1 MITSNNNKGVFFIAE
16 AGVNHNG
23 SLKIAKKLIDIASKA
38 GADAIKFQTF
48 KTKNLLIKTAPSMLH
63 QKNFNNK
70 ISQYEMLKKLEISYD
85 DFKIL
90 NKYCKKK
97 KIIFMSTAFD
107 IESLYFLKRINMKTF
122 KVPSSELNN
131 FQYLKVLSSFNA
143 NIILSTGMSYLKEV
157 KNSINFL
164 RKNKQNIKKVS
175 LLHCTSQYP
184 AEFKDLNLLA
194 IHTLKKSFNLNVGYS
209 DHSHGIM
216 APIAAVSMGCKI
228 IEKHFTLSRKMKGPD
243 HKASLEPHELE
254 NLIKE
259 IRNLEKSFGD
269 GKKIPRYCELNNRKM
284 ARKSIVANKDIKR
297 GEKFS
302 FENITTKRPGTGI
315 TADKYFIYIKKKSK
329 KNYKNNQI
337 IKE

>member
-1 MITSNNNKGVFFIAE
+1 
-16 AGVNHNG
+16 
-23 SLKIAKKLIDIASKA
+23 
-38 GADAIKFQTF
+38 
-48 KTKNLLIKTAPSMLH
+48 
-63 QKNFNNK
+63 
-70 ISQYEMLKKLEISYD
+70 
-85 DFKIL
+85 
-90 NKYCKKK
+90 
-97 KIIFMSTAFD
+97 
-107 IESLYFLKRINMKTF
+107 
-122 KVPSSELNN
+122 
-131 FQYLKVLSSFNA
+131 
-143 NIILSTGMSYLKEV
+143 MSYLKEV

>member
-1 MITSNNNKGVFFIAE
+1 
-16 AGVNHNG
+16 
-23 SLKIAKKLIDIASKA
+23 
-38 GADAIKFQTF
+38 
-48 KTKNLLIKTAPSMLH
+48 MLH